1 LWVKR
6 FTASLKTKPA
16 AKRSPSGILFGR
28 LLIGINVSAGLLI
41 LADGVHLDQ
50 SHPAQGAKDHV
61 RLLEKVESLKAIAA
75 TAGAAAI
82 AAGMT
87 LGDSR
92 DWQQARKELYAAEE
106 SLALSE
112 DSAAAYKA
120 RIDDL
125 NDQLHDARLT
135 LRDAAKAITE
145 AQHDEACK
153 AEALAAQAFL
163 KAGDDFYAAHCALA
177 ETIDV
182 RIKLKNKILGLPE
195 WMGGGYPVE
204 VLLMPPEGSTFTRDQ
219 LMRRPPRALKGVA

>member
-1 LWVKR
+1 MKEQ
-6 FTASLKTKPA
+6 KNYDA
-16 AKRSPSGILFGR
+16 A
-28 LLIGINVSAGLLI
+28 AGKVAALE
-41 LADGVHLDQ
+41 
-50 SHPAQGAKDHV
+50 AQIAEARDKAGDHV
-61 RLLEKVESLKAIAA
+61 RLLDKVEALKATAA
-75 TAGAAAI
+75 AAGASAI

-87 LGDSR
+87 LGDSS

-112 DSAAAYKA
+112 DSAEAYKA

-135 LRDAAKAITE
+135 LKDAAKALTE

-182 RIKLKNKILGLPE
+182 RVKLRNKITGLPE
-195 WMGGGYPVE
+195 HTGGGFPVE
-204 VLLMPPEGSTFTRDQ
+204 VLLMPPGGSTFTREQ
-219 LMRRPPRALKGVA
+219 LTRRPPNALKGVA